1 MGMARYGMKK
11 PGRSTISAF
20 NCPNCGAAASGD
32 STRCPYCLSA
42 LAVKICAACYGAVSV
57 TMKHCP
63 HCGAEMTNT
72 GGVPA
77 PELRCPRCACP
88 LEARAVGAHTLHA
101 CGRCGGMWVDR
112 ISFQDICSR
121 EEEQEAVLGYA
132 PPEPVVT
139 EGIEGVKGGKPR
151 VYIPCPVCGKLMNH
165 KNFATSSGVVLDW
178 CRDHGSWFDRQ
189 ELHRIVSFIRG
200 GGMRRARELQKER
213 LKAQE
218 AELRMRQAQS
228 AALSRRL
235 GTDSTGLDQGPSADL
250 LLKFLTRMFR

>member
-1 MGMARYGMKK
+1 MKK
-11 PGRSTISAF
+11 PGRPAISAF

-32 STRCPYCLSA
+32 STRCPYCLSP

-63 HCGAEMTNT
+63 HCGAETTGST
-72 GGVPA
+72 GGPTA
-77 PELRCPRCACP
+77 ELRCPRCECS
-88 LEARAVGAHTLHA
+88 LEARGVGAHTLHG
-101 CGRCGGMWVDR
+101 CGSCGGMWVDR
-112 ISFQDICSR
+112 VSFQNICAR

-132 PPEPVVT
+132 PPDPADKERT
-139 EGIEGVKGGKPR
+139 GDVKGRKPR

-165 KNFATSSGVVLDW
+165 KHFAASSGVVLDW

-218 AELRMRQAQS
+218 ADLRMRQAQS

-235 GTDSTGLDQGPSADL
+235 GTDPTGLDEGPSADL